1 MMVLTHLLFVRAKHF
16 HRVAVRCVS
25 CRNILSTATRRFR
38 RDKQSVDA
46 TEMIDYHLVCVFG
59 LHVIHRLLAPFCL
72 RIASSPSCGAALLLF
87 CKTRASDSSISFP
100 RNGLFTI
107 TDVTQPHT
115 RHPQGSYLRRLLH
128 LPSRWKSHRPVR
140 RYPTRLGIP
149 TSCGGV
155 AWESDTAPS
164 CPCSS
169 SAFSPS
175 LASE

>member
-1 MMVLTHLLFVRAKHF
+1 MVLTHLLFAHGHQTVSPRRGSVRQLSKYPVNGDEAIPTRQAVGGRDRDDRLSS
-16 HRVAVRCVS
+16 RVLP
-25 CRNILSTATRRFR
+25 I
-38 RDKQSVDA
+38 
-46 TEMIDYHLVCVFG
+46 
-59 LHVIHRLLAPFCL
+59 IHRLLAFNVPSNRL
-72 RIASSPSCGAALLLF
+72 VAVPQRSSALF

-115 RHPQGSYLRRLLH
+115 RHPQGSFLRRLLR
-128 LPSRWKSHRPVR
+128 LPSRWKSHRPAR
-140 RYPTRLGIP
+140 RSPTRLGIP